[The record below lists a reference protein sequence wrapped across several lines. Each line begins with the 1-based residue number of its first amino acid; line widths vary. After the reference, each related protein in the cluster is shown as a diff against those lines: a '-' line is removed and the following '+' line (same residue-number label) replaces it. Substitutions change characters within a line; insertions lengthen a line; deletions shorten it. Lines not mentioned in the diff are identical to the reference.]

1 MYYLVYPLQGHI
13 THTTGGQ
20 LDVTETNQI
29 HNSPSGQ
36 DIHTTHPTGGQLDVT
51 ETNQIHNSPSGQDI
65 YDKLFVMDITGI
77 LLTSNVKQQSISV
90 PLVGNM

>member
-1 MYYLVYPLQGHI
+1 MYYLVYLLQGHI
-13 THTTGGQ
+13 
-20 LDVTETNQI
+20 
-29 HNSPSGQ
+29 
-36 DIHTTHPTGGQLDVT
+36 THPTGGQLDVT

-77 LLTSNVKQQSISV
+77 LLTSNVKQQSINV